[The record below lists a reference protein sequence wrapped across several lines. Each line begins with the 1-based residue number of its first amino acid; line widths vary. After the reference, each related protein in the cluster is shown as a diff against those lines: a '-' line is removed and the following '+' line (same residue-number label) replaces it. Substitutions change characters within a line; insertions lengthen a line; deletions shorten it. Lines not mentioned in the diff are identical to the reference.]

1 MLVHPASGRTKR
13 SSETAKLIP
22 FGGYK
27 ETMIKSDQKIV
38 WRVAGG
44 LGLRVQGVSTCWAS
58 GHNSKRSLSYLMFL
72 YV

>member
-38 WRVAGG
+38 WAGCRG
-44 LGLRVQGVSTCWAS
+44 LGVEGSGCLYMLGLRS
-58 GHNSKRSLSYLMFL
+58 
-72 YV
+72 